1 MRLRAPLIAAFSIAI
16 LALAVPYASAAQG
29 SFTLRSPAVK
39 EGGALPAAYTC
50 DGAGSTLPL
59 TWVNPPKGTKSF
71 ALAMHH
77 LPPDGVAHWYWVA
90 WDIPSTTRS
99 IAANAKGFG
108 KLGGNS
114 VNANVGYT
122 PPCSKGPG
130 DKTYTYTLYALSK
143 SANLGAASS
152 ASVTRDALLSAI
164 EPITL
169 GKAVLNVTYA
179 RPASAATDAE
189 PSSPPAPRS

>member
-1 MRLRAPLIAAFSIAI
+1 MRIRAARVAACAI
-16 LALAVPYASAAQG
+16 TVLAFTLAHESAAQG

-39 EGGALPAAYTC
+39 EGAALPSAYTC

-59 TWVNPPKGTKSF
+59 KWTNPPKGTKSF
-71 ALAMHH
+71 ALVMHH
-77 LPPDGVAHWYWVA
+77 LPPDGVAHWYWIA
-90 WDIPSTTRS
+90 WDIPSATRS
-99 IAANAKGFG
+99 ISTNAKDFG

-114 VNANVGYT
+114 VNSSIGYT

-130 DKTYTYTLYALSK
+130 DKIYTYTLYALSK
-143 SANLGAASS
+143 SASLGATSS
-152 ASVTRDALLSAI
+152 ASVTRNTLLSAI

-179 RPASAATDAE
+179 RPLGAPTDAE
-189 PSSPPAPRS
+189 PPRPPAPRS